1 MPKPAQPPRFEELTE
16 TTGIPLTPE
25 GASMMYTRY
34 WYAAQLA
41 EGRTVLELGCGAGQG
56 FGLLSATAGS
66 VIGGDVSLPLLRA
79 GRSHYQDR
87 FPLVQ
92 LSAESLPFRDQSV
105 SLVLFFE
112 ASYYVLDMRSA
123 FAEIAR
129 VLTPDGISLFVN
141 ANPQREDFI
150 RSPRSAHYHTADEFR
165 SEFNA
170 VGMTATVCGA
180 FEVEPG
186 GTGLLNQLVDKV
198 VPIGR
203 RILEGLGLVPKTLQG
218 RARLKRLLYRRLACV
233 PAELRTDFAPV
244 SPRIPVQT
252 GPVNGYK
259 VIYVTA
265 EKKP

>member
-1 MPKPAQPPRFEELTE
+1 MLAIVTGLTSSFS
-16 TTGIPLTPE
+16 GGPQE
-25 GASMMYTRY
+25 GA
-34 WYAAQLA
+34 AA
-41 EGRTVLELGCGAGQG
+41 GANSGKPNKPT
-56 FGLLSATAGS
+56 TAS
-66 VIGGDVSLPLLRA
+66 NVIGGDVSLPLLRT

-92 LSAESLPFRDQSV
+92 LSAECLPFRDQSV
-105 SLVLFFE
+105 DLVLFFE
-112 ASYYVLDMRSA
+112 ASYYVPDMQSA

-129 VLTPDGISLFVN
+129 VLTPDGFSLFVN
-141 ANPQREDFI
+141 ANPEREDFI
-150 RSPRSAHYHTADEFR
+150 RSPRSVHYHTAEEFR

-180 FEVEPG
+180 FEVDQD
-186 GTGLLNQLVDKV
+186 GTGLLNQLVDKA

-203 RILEGLGLVPKTLQG
+203 RILEGMGLVPKTLQG
-218 RARLKRLLYRRLACV
+218 RARLKRLLYKRLGCV
-233 PAELRTDFAPV
+233 PAELPTDFAPV
-244 SPRIPVQT
+244 SPRIPVQA